1 MPTLGIALG
10 FLVGVSLG
18 LLGGGGSMLTVP
30 ILAYVVG
37 YPPKQAIAM
46 SLVVV
51 GGTSVIG
58 AAAHWRRHQVRLAA
72 GLLFGAVAMIGSYT
86 SARVAQYIPGAVQMA
101 TFGVVMVIAAAL
113 MFRGRRNLEAGQPS
127 THHGAGTLLLIG
139 AVGLGVGMLT
149 GLVGV
154 GGGFLF
160 VPAFVLLGGLPM
172 KQAVGTSLVVIA
184 MNCAAGVTGYL
195 AHETI
200 DWGYVGLFF
209 LVAAVG
215 SIVGAALTA
224 RVSAGTLRRAFA
236 VFLVIMGCA
245 ILYKNRAVLTGM
257 HTAVAAAEGG
267 AVG

>member
-1 MPTLGIALG
+1 MPMLGIALG
-10 FLVGVSLG
+10 FLVGLSLG

-46 SLVVV
+46 SLIVV

-58 AAAHWRRHQVRLAA
+58 AVAHGRRHQVRLGAA
-72 GLLFGAVAMIGSYT
+72 LLFGIVAMIGSYT
-86 SARVAQYIPGAVQMA
+86 SARVAQFIPGAVQMA
-101 TFGVVMVIAAAL
+101 TFGIVMVIAAAF
-113 MFRGRRNLEAGQPS
+113 MFRGRRNLDAAQTS
-127 THHGAGTLLLIG
+127 TRHDPRTLILIG
-139 AVGLGVGMLT
+139 AVGLGVGALT

-200 DWGYVGLFF
+200 DWTYVGLFF
-209 LVAAVG
+209 AVAALG
-215 SIVGAALTA
+215 SIVGASLTA

-236 VFLVIMGCA
+236 VFLVLMGFA
-245 ILYKNRAVLTGM
+245 ILYKNRAVF
-257 HTAVAAAEGG
+257 TAARAAIPSTERGG
-267 AVG
+267 LA